1 MPVPG
6 RQPAPAG
13 QKRHRG
19 KSEVDWVEVPDVPY
33 VGDRPELPEKR
44 TIVTRDG
51 QESVRLQDMTRRW
64 WDTVSRMPH
73 CALWTESDWLFA
85 VTTAMVADAAYCG
98 IASAAVE
105 LRNREKVLGTTA
117 DFRRGLRI
125 RYVPVEEKSEPA
137 KVTNI
142 DRFRNL

>member
-6 RQPAPAG
+6 RKPAPAG

-19 KSEVDWVEVPDVPY
+19 KSEIDWIEVPDVPY
-33 VGDRPELPEKR
+33 DGDRQKLPTQR
-44 TIVTRDG
+44 TIVTREG
-51 QESVRLQDMTRRW
+51 QEKVRLQTMTRKW
-64 WDTVSRMPH
+64 WDTISRMPH
-73 CALWTESDWLFA
+73 CVLWTESDWMFA

-105 LRNREKVLGTTA
+105 LRNREKVLGTTT
-117 DFRRGLRI
+117 DFRRDLRI
-125 RYVPVEEKSEPA
+125 RYVPVEDQPEPA

-142 DRFRNL
+142 DRFLNL

>member
-6 RQPAPAG
+6 RKPSADG

-19 KSEVDWVEVPDVPY
+19 KSDVDWVEVPDVPY
-33 VGDRPELPEKR
+33 DGERPKLPTTR
-44 TIVTRDG
+44 TVVTRDG
-51 QESVRLQDMTRRW
+51 QEKVRLQTMTRKW
-64 WDTVSRMPH
+64 WDTISRMPH
-73 CALWTESDWLFA
+73 CVMWTDSDWMFA
-85 VTTAMVADAAYCG
+85 ITTAMVADAAYCG

-117 DFRRGLRI
+117 DFRRDLRI